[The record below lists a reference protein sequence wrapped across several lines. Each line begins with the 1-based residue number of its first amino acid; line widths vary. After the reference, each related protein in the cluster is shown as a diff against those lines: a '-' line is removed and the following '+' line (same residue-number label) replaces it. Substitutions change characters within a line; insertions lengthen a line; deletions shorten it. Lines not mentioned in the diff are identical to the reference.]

1 MKRAWG
7 AGATVLIVAAGIAG
21 CGGSSSNDEPTQLSM
36 TISENGKTASFQA
49 PKTTKGGLVQ
59 VNLTNKGQ
67 APHGVQFIQY
77 TAGHSAADV
86 QQQLG
91 SNSNKIPSWIK
102 LPGGIGS
109 VPGGSTQSA
118 TVNLPDGNYVLVDAA
133 ALGGPSSGP
142 PATAQMTVSSGS
154 TGDLPDTSGEVTAA
168 ETGKDKFNWDISGL
182 HSGQNDIT
190 FKSEGDEAVHLI
202 IAAPL
207 KPGAPSDS
215 QILKDLSSSQGPPP
229 PYVDVKNAQ
238 STAIL
243 DGGLSQ
249 TTKLD
254 LKTPGKYLFFCPL
267 SDRDGGKPHFEEG
280 LLKTETI
287 K

>member
-1 MKRAWG
+1 MKSAWG
-7 AGATVLIVAAGIAG
+7 AGVTVAIAAAGIAG
-21 CGGSSSNDEPTQLSM
+21 CGGSDNDKPTQLSM

-77 TAGHSAADV
+77 TAGHTAADV

-102 LPGGIGS
+102 LPGGVGV

-118 TVNLPDGNYVLVDAA
+118 TVNLPAGNYVLVDAA

-154 TGDLPDTSGEVTAA
+154 NGDLPDTSGDVTAA
-168 ETGKDKFNWDISGL
+168 ATGKDKFAWEISGL
-182 HSGQNDIT
+182 HTGQNDIT
-190 FKSEGDEAVHLI
+190 FNSKGDEAVHLI

-207 KPGAPSDS
+207 KPNAPSDS

-229 PYVDVKNAQ
+229 PYVDIKNAQ